1 MVLGL
6 PSLVAGASAYFL
18 PETKGKE
25 LPQNMKDTTVK
36 NLDTPLDEDQCEN
49 PIIKSW
55 DRPYAV
61 LGPVGKIKISQF
73 VSYWY
78 LKLNLKINLQL
89 QKKNI
94 FPLSIKVIIY
104 YFFSIFGN
112 CFCLIKT
119 SLVYILNFSYT
130 L

>member
-1 MVLGL
+1 MTVELYPTNLRSQAVGFCSMSARIFGLVVPFVANLAMFWKPLPMLVLGL

-49 PIIKSW
+49 PIKPSW
-55 DRPYAV
+55 DIPYAV
-61 LGPVGKIKISQF
+61 LGPVGKIKISQY

-78 LKLNLKINLQL
+78 LKLNLK
-89 QKKNI
+89 
-94 FPLSIKVIIY
+94 
-104 YFFSIFGN
+104 
-112 CFCLIKT
+112 
-119 SLVYILNFSYT
+119 
-130 L
+130 